1 MTDHDPNIHLNTLRL
16 DQPGIRVALGD
27 LESEIMERVWQQ
39 AGDGALDGGRTDAIT
54 AETIRRIFEV
64 DVTIAYTDQ
73 GVPFLLPQTM
83 RPAGPPTA

>member
-1 MTDHDPNIHLNTLRL
+1 MAALITGDA
-16 DQPGIRVALGD
+16 GEFAAALGD
-27 LESEIMERVWQQ
+27 
-39 AGDGALDGGRTDAIT
+39 AGKLAGLDVGTKTVGLAICDAGWHFAGP

-64 DVTIAYTDQ
+64 DVTIDYTEG